1 MPETII
7 TYETLY
13 EILRKEKYEKE
24 LQSLDRN
31 FFQNVVKYLEEK
43 QNILNSQKDKKGIFS
58 SEIEKTKKQ
67 LSNIKKILKELYD
80 RRENKI
86 IQLALF
92 SSRIKG
98 KEDISAMLPEEK
110 KLYKNLVETLNL
122 FRRDILFN
130 ILSPKLP
137 KLKPKDIKIEKKEP
151 KSTKLV
157 RVLHSI
163 PKFVGDDLNVY
174 GPFEREDISN
184 LPKKVAEV
192 LIKKNRA
199 KEIKI

>member
-24 LQSLDRN
+24 LQTLDRN
-31 FFQNVVKYLEEK
+31 FFQNVIKYLEEK

-58 SEIEKTKKQ
+58 SEIQKTKKQ
-67 LSNIKKILKELYD
+67 LENIKKILKELYE

-110 KLYKNLVETLNL
+110 KLYKSLVETLNL
-122 FRRDILFN
+122 FRKDILFN
-130 ILSPKLP
+130 ILSTKLP

-163 PKFVGDDLNVY
+163 PKFIGDDLNVY
-174 GPFEREDISN
+174 GPFEKEDISN
-184 LPKKVAEV
+184 LPKRVAEV

-199 KEIKI
+199 EEIKI